1 MSDTQTHVDL
11 ENRLDPRALLA
22 NWTESS
28 RKATERFLDLYQ
40 QSVGQL
46 ADAHVKTARAV
57 DLPAV
62 VTIAE
67 TQAAVSRDVA
77 DAYVSSVRRML
88 DR

>member
-1 MSDTQTHVDL
+1 MTDMHSPSDLGDRFGVQTM
-11 ENRLDPRALLA
+11 LDR
-22 NWTESS
+22 WTESS
-28 RKATERFLDLYQ
+28 RQATERFLDVYQ
-40 QSVGQL
+40 KTVGQL
-46 ADAHVKTARAV
+46 ADTHVKTARAV

-77 DAYVSSVRRML
+77 DAYVTSMRRLL

>member
-1 MSDTQTHVDL
+1 MTDMHSPADVDDRFGVQSL
-11 ENRLDPRALLA
+11 LDR
-22 NWTESS
+22 WTESS
-28 RKATERFLDLYQ
+28 RQATERFLDVYQ
-40 QSVGQL
+40 KTVGQL

-77 DAYVSSVRRML
+77 DAYVTSVRRLL

>member
-1 MSDTQTHVDL
+1 MHETQSHIESED
-11 ENRLDPRALLA
+11 RLGLQTMLDR
-22 NWTESS
+22 WTESN
-28 RKATERFLDLYQ
+28 RKATERFLEVYQ
-40 QSVGQL
+40 KTVGQL
-46 ADAHVKTARAV
+46 ADAHVKNARAV

-77 DAYVSSVRRML
+77 DAYVTSVRRLL

>member
-1 MSDTQTHVDL
+1 MHETQSHTESED
-11 ENRLDPRALLA
+11 RLGLQTMLDR
-22 NWTESS
+22 WTESN
-28 RKATERFLDLYQ
+28 RKATERFLEVYQ
-40 QSVGQL
+40 KTVGQL
-46 ADAHVKTARAV
+46 ADAHVKNARAV

-77 DAYVSSVRRML
+77 DAYVTSVRRLL

>member
-11 ENRLDPRALLA
+11 EDRLDVQSLLA
-22 NWTESS
+22 SWTESR

-40 QSVGQL
+40 KSVGQL

-77 DAYVSSVRRML
+77 DAYVTSVRRML

>member
-1 MSDTQTHVDL
+1 MTDTQFHADI
-11 ENRLDPRALLA
+11 EDRLDVQTLLTR
-22 NWTESS
+22 WTESS
-28 RKATERFLDLYQ
+28 RKATERFLDVYQ
-40 QSVGQL
+40 KTVSQM

-62 VTIAE
+62 TTIAE

-77 DAYVSSVRRML
+77 DAYVTSVRRML

>member
-11 ENRLDPRALLA
+11 EDRLDVHALLA
-22 NWTESS
+22 SWTESR
-28 RKATERFLDLYQ
+28 RKTTERFLDLYQ
-40 QSVGQL
+40 KSVGQL

-77 DAYVSSVRRML
+77 DAYVTSVRRML

>member
-1 MSDTQTHVDL
+1 MTETTSQVNTED
-11 ENRLDPRALLA
+11 RLDVRAMMER
-22 NWTESS
+22 WTESR
-28 RKATERFLDLYQ
+28 RKATERFLELYQ
-40 QSVGQL
+40 TSVGQM

-62 VTIAE
+62 VQIAE

-77 DAYVSSVRRML
+77 DAYVTSVRKLL